1 VQRLRKFWASPLRFK
16 WLLAEA
22 LVRLGVASVLRFLV
36 MPCRAQFLMQAHR
49 VLSQPRRAA
58 SSSEEISRA
67 VDVAARFVPGA
78 TCLVKAQVGCAMLNR
93 FGYAA
98 KIRLGVLKNLSKLEA
113 HAWVECDG
121 LVMMGDTGNQYVEL
135 PAMEPAAGK
144 LELPRA

>member
-1 VQRLRKFWASPLRFK
+1 MRRLRKVLASPLRFK

-22 LVRLGVASVLRFLV
+22 LVRLGVASVFRFL
-36 MPCRAQFLMQAHR
+36 PLPRRAQFLMRAHR
-49 VLSQPRRAA
+49 VLSQPRRVAA
-58 SSSEEISRA
+58 SSEEICRA
-67 VDVAARFVPGA
+67 VGVTARFIPGA

-98 KIRLGVLKNLSKLEA
+98 EIRIGVLKKSSNLEA

-121 LVMMGDTGNQYVEL
+121 LVVMGEAGNQYVEL
-135 PAMEPAAGK
+135 PKIVPAAGK